1 MIQRTLT
8 KQSSPRLH
16 TAIIM
21 DGNGRWAARRG
32 MPRNYGHRAGADA
45 VRRVVQAAPEL
56 GIDTL
61 TLYAFSAD
69 NWRRPEREV
78 SSLMRLFHSY
88 LLSETEKCVEH
99 GIRLNVIGRR
109 DRLSPGLVEAVIG
122 AEEATAGGAALH
134 LNIAIDYS
142 ARDSIMAAASLAAG
156 LAPCRE
162 AFASA
167 VAIASNQKAACSDV
181 DLLIR
186 TGGEQRLS
194 DFMLW
199 ESAYAELYFT
209 EKMWPDFGEADLEQ
223 ALAAFHSRE
232 RRFGRIPE
240 AAAV

>member
-1 MIQRTLT
+1 MKQRALN
-8 KQSSPRLH
+8 KQSGIH
-16 TAIIM
+16 AAIIM
-21 DGNGRWAARRG
+21 DGNGRWAERRG
-32 MPRNYGHRAGADA
+32 LPRTRGHRAGADA
-45 VRRVVQAAPEL
+45 VRRVVKAAPEL
-56 GIDTL
+56 GIGAL

-78 SSLMRLFHSY
+78 ISLMRLFHSY
-88 LLSETEKCVEH
+88 LVSETEKCVEH

-109 DRLSPGLVEAVIG
+109 DRLTQRLLDAVIK
-122 AEEATAGGAALH
+122 AEDATAAGAALH

-142 ARDSIMAAASLAAG
+142 ARDSIMAAASLAA
-156 LAPCRE
+156 AACSRE
-162 AFASA
+162 GFSAA
-167 VAIASNQKAACSDV
+167 VALASNRRASSDV

-209 EKMWPDFGEADLEQ
+209 DTMWPDYGEADLAQ
-223 ALAAFHSRE
+223 ALSVFHSRE
-232 RRFGRIPE
+232 RRFGRICE

>member
-1 MIQRTLT
+1 MKQRTLT
-8 KQSSPRLH
+8 NQQHIH

-21 DGNGRWAARRG
+21 DGNGRWAERRG
-32 MPRNYGHRAGADA
+32 LPRNYGHRAGADA
-45 VRRVVQAAPEL
+45 VRRVVKAAPEL

-78 SSLMRLFHSY
+78 GSLFRLFHSY

-109 DRLSPGLVEAVIG
+109 DRLTPTLLDAVMQ
-122 AEEATAGGAALH
+122 AEDATAGGAALH

-142 ARDSIMAAASLAAG
+142 ARDSIMAAANLAAG
-156 LAPCRE
+156 GAGSRE

-167 VAIASNQKAACSDV
+167 VALASNQKAVSFDV

-209 EKMWPDFGEADLEQ
+209 GTMWPDFGEADLAQ
-223 ALAAFHSRE
+223 ALSAFHSRE
-232 RRFGRIPE
+232 RRFGRIRE
-240 AAAV
+240 AVAV

>member
-1 MIQRTLT
+1 MEQRTLMN
-8 KQSSPRLH
+8 QLAPRLH
-16 TAIIM
+16 AAIIM
-21 DGNGRWAARRG
+21 DGNGRWAERRG
-32 MPRNYGHRAGADA
+32 LPRNYGHRAGADA

-56 GIDTL
+56 GIGTL

-78 SSLMRLFHSY
+78 NSLMRLFHSY

-109 DRLSPGLVEAVIG
+109 DRLNSGLLDAVIR
-122 AEEATAGGAALH
+122 AEEATARGDALH

-142 ARDSIMAAASLAAG
+142 ARDSIMTAASLAAG
-156 LAPCRE
+156 SASSRE

-167 VAIASNQKAACSDV
+167 VAIASNQKAACADV

-209 EKMWPDFGEADLEQ
+209 DKMWPDFGEADLER
-223 ALAAFHSRE
+223 AVAAFQSRD